1 MKAREIRIKLGWAE
15 LRPKQADRVLV
26 VVRSS
31 LYDPLRYSYDSY
43 GELKMDAESQLNIAR
58 PNYHI
63 YIYTIFDDLSVLQT
77 EHESFSA
84 YSHWNDFVKPHFVS
98 SSTSTACPINIATY

>member
-84 YSHWNDFVKPHFVS
+84 YSH
-98 SSTSTACPINIATY
+98 